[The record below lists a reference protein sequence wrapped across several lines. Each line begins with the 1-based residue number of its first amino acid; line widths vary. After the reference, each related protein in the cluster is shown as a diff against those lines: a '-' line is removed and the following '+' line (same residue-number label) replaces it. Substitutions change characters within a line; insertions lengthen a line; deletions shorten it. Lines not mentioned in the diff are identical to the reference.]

1 MTMKLINKLRSI
13 THTLSMGILFKPH
26 QDPTVCPKHGPMA
39 GCTGRANPDIDPDNE
54 WDTIYYCPECLQ
66 EEQETEN
73 KAPRPTPTA
82 PQTIS
87 ELANYLNHCIECD
100 TEILETEPDSH
111 AGGATV
117 LQAQIDTCQTILNV
131 CQEAEKKATPPE
143 ERTDILYLPEV
154 DGGAE
159 GWYHTTEDGDTEGPY
174 RTRDEAL
181 IELGEYR
188 ERVRA
193 KLWDSEKSDN

>member
-1 MTMKLINKLRSI
+1 MIKKLINKLRHI
-13 THTLSMGILFKPH
+13 TMF
-26 QDPTVCPKHGPMA
+26 
-39 GCTGRANPDIDPDNE
+39 
-54 WDTIYYCPECLQ
+54 
-66 EEQETEN
+66 
-73 KAPRPTPTA
+73 
-82 PQTIS
+82 
-87 ELANYLNHCIECD
+87 
-100 TEILETEPDSH
+100 EILTITWFKLRLMLRYGTIMQDDGKFWPHDGHSSRMLVTKIQDYMGDETQMLFD
-111 AGGATV
+111 GKFWWATDQDGNLLSGCDKRDMV
-117 LQAQIDTCQTILNV
+117 VAHITIHR
-131 CQEAEKKATPPE
+131 QEREANAEKKATPPE